1 MGQAK
6 ARGTF
11 AVRLAEGTARLEA
24 EALQRK
30 LAAAA
35 LDAER
40 IARQEAAALERKQ
53 AAAERKATG
62 RPERHNAFGRSRML
76 LTTAIALSAGLSHR

>member
-35 LDAER
+35 QNAER
-40 IARQEAAALERKQ
+40 IARQEAAALQRKQ
-53 AAAERKATG
+53 AAAERQATG
-62 RPERHNAFGRSRML
+62 RPAPHNGFGRSRML
-76 LTTAIALSAGLSHR
+76 LTTAIALSVGLSQR